1 MEMTET
7 MLMQMVP
14 WPGKLS
20 SARSAARHTARAVSA
35 DAEEQARMLAA
46 QVRMAYYDL
55 AYSDRA
61 LDVMRRTQGLLR
73 QFLDVSTTMYAVGSA
88 AQQDVLRAQVEV
100 TLMREDITRMEQ
112 DRVAGALRLNA
123 LMGRDAM
130 TPIGA
135 VELPEPRG
143 DLPEADSLVARA
155 LDGRPAGRAPAQRL
169 AAAEAPP
176 TTPHPRLIPPLQ
188 LGFAPARG
196 PILGGLLV
204 SFSVGGGVPVFA
216 GAKH

>member
-88 AQQDVLRAQVEV
+88 GQQDLPPGQGQGTPMMEV
-100 TLMREDITRMEQ
+100 I
-112 DRVAGALRLNA
+112 
-123 LMGRDAM
+123 
-130 TPIGA
+130 
-135 VELPEPRG
+135 
-143 DLPEADSLVARA
+143 
-155 LDGRPAGRAPAQRL
+155 
-169 AAAEAPP
+169 
-176 TTPHPRLIPPLQ
+176 
-188 LGFAPARG
+188 
-196 PILGGLLV
+196 
-204 SFSVGGGVPVFA
+204 
-216 GAKH
+216 